1 MYLVRNELFYP
12 TLSNA
17 GIV

>member
-1 MYLVRNELFYP
+1 MYLARNELFYP

-17 GIV
+17 GMV